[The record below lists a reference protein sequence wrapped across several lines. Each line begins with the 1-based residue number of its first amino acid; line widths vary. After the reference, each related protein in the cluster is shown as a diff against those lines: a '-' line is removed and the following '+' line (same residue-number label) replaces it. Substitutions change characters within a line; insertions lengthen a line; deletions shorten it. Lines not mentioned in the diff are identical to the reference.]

1 MRGNSALA
9 SQHSRTAE
17 QQSHETLWV
26 PVGRSRTPWN
36 CNSNSALRK
45 KAEPTNGLTAGEL
58 RRMGGPL
65 NIQRRIGVFYNYK
78 LAVRIC
84 LFQMFVET
92 SVEISAAEIVIL
104 AVRFAVRQQRRIQND
119 KTGMRCFVLAAK
131 LQKTEVNAA

>member
-1 MRGNSALA
+1 
-9 SQHSRTAE
+9 
-17 QQSHETLWV
+17 
-26 PVGRSRTPWN
+26 
-36 CNSNSALRK
+36 
-45 KAEPTNGLTAGEL
+45 
-58 RRMGGPL
+58 MGGPL

-104 AVRFAVRQQRRIQND
+104 AVRFAVRQQRKIQND

-131 LQKTEVNAA
+131 LQKTDGERRLSYCS